1 MGNDFAAQLKRIFS
15 DIDQALEKTGYQF
28 MSKETGT
35 ITYVGDGIAKVDGL
49 PGIKNNELIQFT
61 ENTFGA
67 AFSLGENEISVML
80 FGKDDDIQA
89 GKRVRRTGEVL
100 KVPAGEELFGRV
112 LDPLG
117 RPLDETGPVEAGE
130 SREIYQPAPA
140 IMDRAPVDT
149 PLQTGIKAV
158 DALVPIGRGQRELIL
173 GDRQTG
179 KTGIAVDTI
188 INQADTD
195 VISIYCAVG
204 KRSSAIA
211 KVIDSIRAKGNM
223 ERTIIVAATEEDPP
237 GINYIAPY
245 TAAAMGEYFMYDGED
260 VLVIFDD
267 LTRHARSYR
276 ELSLLLRR
284 PPAREAYP
292 GDIFYIH
299 SSLLERATHL
309 LNSFGGGSMTA
320 LPIIETQAQN
330 ISAYIPTNLISI
342 TDGQIYLSPDLFRK
356 GVLPPVDVGKSVSR
370 VGGKGQLPVFRNVS
384 GNLRL
389 SYSQFEE
396 LENFSRFGVRLDEE
410 TRGKLERGRR
420 VREIL
425 GQKQYMPLSVPEQ
438 IAQLFAVTS
447 GLLDGVAISDM
458 EAAKEKLKT
467 AAREELTGIADKMV
481 RGKELTEDDREELRH
496 TLGRAL
502 KEEEA

>member
-1 MGNDFAAQLKRIFS
+1 MNDIATQLQNIFS
-15 DIDQALEKTGYQF
+15 RIDEALEGTEYKF
-28 MSKETGT
+28 MSQETGT
-35 ITYVGDGIAKVDGL
+35 ITYVGDGIAKVEGL
-49 PGIKNNELIQFT
+49 PGIKNNEIIKFT
-61 ENTFGA
+61 GDTFGA

-80 FGKDDDIQA
+80 FGEDDDIQA
-89 GKRVRRTGEVL
+89 GRGVRRTGEVL
-100 KVPAGEELFGRV
+100 KVPVGEALLGRV
-112 LDPLG
+112 VDPLG
-117 RPLDETGPVEAGE
+117 RPLDETGPVDAGE
-130 SREIYQPAPA
+130 TREIFQPAPA
-140 IMDRAPVDT
+140 IMDRAPVNA

-158 DALVPIGRGQRELIL
+158 DTLVPIGRGQRELIL

-211 KVIDSIRAKGNM
+211 KVIDSVRSKGNM
-223 ERTIIVAATEEDPP
+223 ERIIIVAATEEDPP

-245 TAAAMGEYFMYDGED
+245 TAASIGEYFMYDGED

-309 LNSFGGGSMTA
+309 LDSFGGGSMTA

-342 TDGQIYLSPDLFRK
+342 TDGQIYLSPDLFQK

-370 VGGKGQLPVFRNVS
+370 VGGKAQLPAFRNVS

-410 TRGKLERGRR
+410 TRKKLERGKR

-425 GQKQYMPLSVPEQ
+425 SQKQYMPLSVPEQ
-438 IAQLFAVTS
+438 IAQLSAVTS
-447 GLLDGVAISDM
+447 GMLDNVAIDEM
-458 EAAKEKLKT
+458 EDAKEKLSR
-467 AAREELTGIADKMV
+467 AARKQLSGLADKMCS
-481 RGKELTEDDREELRH
+481 GKELTEDDWEKMKNTLSSVLEES
-496 TLGRAL
+496 
-502 KEEEA
+502 

>member
-1 MGNDFAAQLKRIFS
+1 MGNDIATQLQNIFS
-15 DIDQALEKTGYQF
+15 GIDQAVEKTGYQF
-28 MSKETGT
+28 MAKETGT

-49 PGIKNNELIQFT
+49 PGIKNNEIIQFT

-67 AFSLGENEISVML
+67 AFSLGEDEISVML
-80 FGKDDDIQA
+80 FGEDDDIQA

-100 KVPAGEELFGRV
+100 KVPAGEELFGRIV
-112 LDPLG
+112 DPLG
-117 RPLDETGPVEAGE
+117 RPIDEAGPVESGE

-158 DALVPIGRGQRELIL
+158 DALIPIGRGQRELIL

-211 KVIDSIRAKGNM
+211 KAVDAVRTNGNM
-223 ERTIIVAATEEDPP
+223 DRTIIVAATEEDPP

-245 TAAAMGEYFMYDGED
+245 TAAAMGEYFMYGGED

-309 LNSFGGGSMTA
+309 LDSFGGGSMTA

-342 TDGQIYLSPDLFRK
+342 TDGQIYLSPDLFQK

-370 VGGKGQLPVFRNVS
+370 VGGKAQLPVFRNVS

-410 TRGKLERGRR
+410 TRRKLERGRR

-425 GQKQYMPLSVPEQ
+425 GQKQYQPLTVPEQ
-438 IAQLFAVTS
+438 IAQLFAVTG
-447 GLLDGVAISDM
+447 GLLDNVAIDEM
-458 EAAKEKLKT
+458 ESAKEKLSR
-467 AAREELTGIADKMV
+467 AAREELSGIADNMV
-481 RGKELTEDDREELRH
+481 RGKELREEERQELH
-496 TLGRAL
+496 TVFSRVLM
-502 KEEEA
+502 EDES